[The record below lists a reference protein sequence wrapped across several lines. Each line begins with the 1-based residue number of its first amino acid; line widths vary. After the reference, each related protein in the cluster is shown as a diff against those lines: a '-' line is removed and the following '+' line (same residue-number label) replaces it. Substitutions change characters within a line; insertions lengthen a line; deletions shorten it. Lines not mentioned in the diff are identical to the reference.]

1 MEKEYKDFLIN
12 KNLIEDKILDR
23 LAISNS
29 ITDFIKRYDESCT
42 FDREVLNFDILRVME
57 EAKIDASYELLNNT
71 KHIDVCEEQIDMS
84 LDSELLKKL

>member
-1 MEKEYKDFLIN
+1 MKKEYKDFLTN
-12 KNLIEDKILDR
+12 KNLIENKILDR

-42 FDREVLNFDILRVME
+42 FDKEVLNFDILRVME

-71 KHIDVCEEQIDMS
+71 KHIDASEEQLDMT
-84 LDSELLKKL
+84 LNCELLKKL